1 MTPCSACAR
10 HVKHEETACPFC
22 GAPFA
27 APGPR
32 NLRVVGRVTRAAI
45 FSAALVACGK
55 HDEPKPAPTPGSAE
69 HLDQDFNQLL
79 GSAETHGAPVRDAA
93 VAIAPDAA
101 VDAGKSDEERTRELQ
116 QAQQQKQQQQQRE
129 HEQRAD
135 EERRRREQEQER
147 LRQQQLDMQ
156 QHYNAKPYGAPPARR
171 RVV

>member
-10 HVKHEETACPFC
+10 HVKHDETACPFC
-22 GAPFA
+22 GTPFA
-27 APGPR
+27 APAPR
-32 NLRVVGRVTRAAI
+32 ARRVVGRVTRAAI

-55 HDEPKPAPTPGSAE
+55 HDEPVPAPKAGSAE

-79 GSAETHGAPVRDAA
+79 GSAQTPAASPADAA
-93 VAIAPDAA
+93 VALAPDAA

-116 QAQQQKQQQQQRE
+116 EAQQKKEKDQQQ
-129 HEQRAD
+129 HAD
-135 EERRRREQEQER
+135 AERRRRELEQER
-147 LRQQQLDMQ
+147 LREQQEIR

>member
-22 GAPFA
+22 GTPFV

-55 HDEPKPAPTPGSAE
+55 HDEPKPAPAPGSAE

-79 GSAETHGAPVRDAA
+79 GSADTHAASRDAA

-101 VDAGKSDEERTRELQ
+101 IDAGKSDEERTRELQ
-116 QAQQQKQQQQQRE
+116 QAQQKQEQQRRE

-135 EERRRREQEQER
+135 EERRRRELEQER